1 MALITLPDFY
11 YQWRE
16 IARTGLSY
24 DPLQASWPLAQII
37 QEIAER
43 AGLPQEMVDLRGL
56 EGSVDGFSLDNSN
69 PAFTGIEALAR
80 IFMFDPASYDGEL
93 HFVPRGGDVVANLT
107 RDDLIDDG
115 QEISKR
121 ERRDSISVP
130 RVLHLEYYDVDGGLN
145 PDKQTS
151 DRSLDAR
158 SKSEVKT
165 STTVMLRPVDAA
177 RAAVISHKVSI
188 EEQRG
193 SYEFALPDS
202 WIWLTVGD
210 VITLDGERL
219 RIDEIQVDDGFQHY
233 VCHFDRASAYESTVN
248 GVPPAYPEDPPTLIV
263 GDTRLEFIDSH
274 ILRDADDRLGYYVA
288 IAGSNDNWNGA
299 LVELSTDGGANY
311 NDSMMGQAESVMG
324 DLLTSLP
331 IHARAYPDY
340 TNTIQVELLRD
351 DMELQETDLAGM
363 MNRVN
368 MAIIGNELINFES
381 ADEVSPGVWEL
392 SGFLRGRKGSPIE
405 THSAGARFVLLQRQ
419 QLFFIDAELF
429 NLGQELTFR
438 ATSIGGTN
446 QEVETVTFTGESQT
460 ERQPAYLTA
469 VRDGSGNIVID
480 WQGVGRL
487 GGGVNV
493 GMGAYF
499 EYFVVTVNG
508 TQHTTPTEGLTV
520 TDPGGSVTITVSQYN
535 DLTGAGP
542 TAEITI

>member
-1 MALITLPDFY
+1 MSTLSDY
-11 YQWRE
+11 LENRE
-16 IARTGLSY
+16 AFKVGLSY
-24 DPLQASWPLAQII
+24 APLQASWPLAQII
-37 QEIAER
+37 SEICQR
-43 AGLPQEMVDLRGL
+43 AGMPEYMVDLRGL
-56 EGSVDGFSLDNSN
+56 EGSVDGFSLDNSH
-69 PAFTGIEALAR
+69 PAFTGIEQLAR
-80 IFMFDPASYDGEL
+80 IFMFDASSFDGEM
-93 HFVPRGGDVVANLT
+93 HFVPRGLDSVATLT
-107 RDDLIDDG
+107 RDDLIDG
-115 QEISKR
+115 GREISKR
-121 ERRDSISVP
+121 ERRDAISVP

-158 SKSEVKT
+158 SKSEVKMQ
-165 STTVMLRPVDAA
+165 TTVMMRPADAA

-193 SYEFALPDS
+193 SYEFSLPDQ
-202 WIWLTVGD
+202 WVWLTTGD

-219 RIDEIQVDDGFQHY
+219 RIDEIEIDDGVQHY
-233 VCHFDRASAYESTVN
+233 VCHFDRASAYASSVA
-248 GVPPAYPEDPPTLIV
+248 GVDPAHPGEPPTLII

-288 IAGSNDNWNGA
+288 IAGATDNWSGA
-299 LVELSTDGGANY
+299 QVELSTDGGANY
-311 NDSMMGQAESVMG
+311 IDNYTGYADSVMG
-324 DLLTSLP
+324 DLLTGLQT
-331 IHARAYPDY
+331 HARAYPDY

-351 DMELQETDLAGM
+351 DMELQSTDLAGM
-363 MNRVN
+363 MSRVN
-368 MAIIGNELINFES
+368 MAIIGDELVNFES

-392 SGFLRGRKGSPIE
+392 SGFLRGRKGSPIDSHPSG
-405 THSAGARFVLLQRQ
+405 TRFVLLNRQ

-429 NLGQELTFR
+429 QLGQDLTFR
-438 ATSIGGTN
+438 ATSVGGTT
-446 QEVETVTFTGESQT
+446 QVVETVTFAGESQT

-469 VRDGSGNIVID
+469 ERSGSDIVID

-508 TQHTTPTEGLTV
+508 TAYTTPTEGLTV
-520 TDPGGSVTITVSQYN
+520 ADPGGSVTITVAQYN

-542 TAEITI
+542 EASITI

>member
-1 MALITLPDFY
+1 MSLFPDFSEIINRPGVSY
-11 YQWRE
+11 TPLNASWKIASVIRE
-16 IARTGLSY
+16 IA
-24 DPLQASWPLAQII
+24 A
-37 QEIAER
+37 R
-43 AGLPQEMVDLRGL
+43 AGLPDDKLVTEYIEEM
-56 EGSVDGFSLDNSN
+56 SVDGFSLDNSH
-69 PAFTGIEALAR
+69 PAFTGIEQLAR
-80 IFMFDPASYDGEL
+80 IFMFDPVNVDGSIVL
-93 HFVPRGGDVVANLT
+93 VPRGGESIATIT

-115 QEISKR
+115 REISKR

-158 SKSEVKT
+158 SKSEVKMQ
-165 STTVMLRPVDAA
+165 TTVMLRPADAA
-177 RAAVISHKVSI
+177 RAGVISHKVGI

-219 RIDEIQVDDGFQHY
+219 RIDEIEIDDGFQRY
-233 VCHFDRASAYESTVN
+233 VCHFDRASAYQSTVD
-248 GVPPAYPEDPPTLIV
+248 GVPPDAPSDPPSLII

-288 IAGSNDNWNGA
+288 IAGTNDNWNGA

-311 NDSMMGQAESVMG
+311 NDSMMGQAESIMG

-340 TNTIQVELLRD
+340 TNTIQVELLRT
-351 DMELQETDLAGM
+351 DMDLQETDLAGM
-363 MNRVN
+363 MNRAN
-368 MAIIGNELINFES
+368 LAIIGDELINFES

-405 THSAGARFVLLQRQ
+405 SHEPGTRFVLLNRQ
-419 QLFFIDAELF
+419 ELFFIDAELYQ
-429 NLGQELTFR
+429 LGQELTFR
-438 ATSIGGTN
+438 ATSVGGTN
-446 QEVETVTFTGESQT
+446 QDVQTVTFTGQSQT

-469 VRDGSGNIVID
+469 SRDGSNIVID

-493 GMGAYF
+493 GMGKDHTLFALEAGSVEF
-499 EYFVVTVNG
+499 GNRRGRKVVDIV
-508 TQHTTPTEGLTV
+508 PTE
-520 TDPGGSVTITVSQYN
+520 
-535 DLTGAGP
+535 A
-542 TAEITI
+542 